1 MIFYCGLSNFRL
13 ELIGIGIIGGLL
25 SQEVVKVG
33 KLLPELWIKNGDLKE
48 ACSVSGLE
56 RVQELKK
63 IVITFEEKIYS
74 AAKSQACTLNLF
86 LFVRILKL
94 AHEGGDNF
102 QYLMRKPPI
111 PFSSD
116 VGLLMHLFS
125 LKPPIPFLSDVG
137 FFKMNDAICS
147 PLY

>member
-74 AAKSQACTLNLF
+74 AAKSQDYDPSNVYTSEIARQSRHKEN
-86 LFVRILKL
+86 V
-94 AHEGGDNF
+94 
-102 QYLMRKPPI
+102 
-111 PFSSD
+111 
-116 VGLLMHLFS
+116 
-125 LKPPIPFLSDVG
+125 
-137 FFKMNDAICS
+137 
-147 PLY
+147 